1 MCVGEQMTLA
11 ATGGTGYLWSTGATT
26 GIISVSP
33 TVTTTYYVTVYGTCN
48 AYDSVVVTVNPSP
61 IVNASV
67 SPLSIFMGDQ
77 AYLTATGAASFSW
90 ISLPPDPTLSGQ
102 SNMANPVV
110 SPPVTTI
117 YLVTGT
123 DPNGC
128 QSNDTVTLIVI
139 PIFPMPDFISNIQSG
154 CEPLLV
160 QFFDQS
166 TKVAP
171 GADYFWDFGNGTTS
185 TAQNPVAYFADRGK
199 YDITL
204 TITNPGGYVGSMTA
218 SQYIEVYPNPIARY
232 IVSPSNDVSIFDPTV
247 NFFDQSVGNPIHWY
261 WTFGDSYYD
270 TIQNPQHI
278 YPDEDTATY
287 PVMLIV
293 TTVHG
298 CTDTTQFNVVVRPEW
313 ALYIPTAFTPNKDG
327 KNDYYF
333 VTGFGIYEK
342 DFEMTIYNRWGEM
355 LYKSGDIT
363 KGWDGK
369 VKGQY
374 ARPDTYIVK
383 VLYKDFLQR
392 KKEAQKAF
400 TLIR

>member
-1 MCVGEQMTLA
+1 
-11 ATGGTGYLWSTGATT
+11 
-26 GIISVSP
+26 
-33 TVTTTYYVTVYGTCN
+33 
-48 AYDSVVVTVNPSP
+48 
-61 IVNASV
+61 
-67 SPLSIFMGDQ
+67 
-77 AYLTATGAASFSW
+77 
-90 ISLPPDPTLSGQ
+90 
-102 SNMANPVV
+102 
-110 SPPVTTI
+110 
-117 YLVTGT
+117 
-123 DPNGC
+123 
-128 QSNDTVTLIVI
+128 
-139 PIFPMPDFISNIQSG
+139 
-154 CEPLLV
+154 
-160 QFFDQS
+160 
-166 TKVAP
+166 
-171 GADYFWDFGNGTTS
+171 
-185 TAQNPVAYFADRGK
+185 VAYFADRGK

-218 SQYIEVYPNPIARY
+218 SQYLEVYPNPIARY

-247 NFFDQSVGNPIHWY
+247 NLFDKSVGNPIQWY

-278 YPDEDTATY
+278 YPDDDTATY
-287 PVMLIV
+287 QVMLIV

-333 VTGFGIYEK
+333 VTGFGIYDK
-342 DFEMTIYNRWGEM
+342 DFEMTIYNRWGQM
-355 LYKSGDIT
+355 MYKSDDIT

-369 VKGQY
+369 YNGQY
-374 ARPDTYIVK
+374 ALPDTYIVK